1 MDENGLQGLAR
12 FAYELGHLKQSARTG
27 WWMVGVSHPESVA
40 EHTLRTALLGF
51 VLAEMEGAD
60 AARTAVLC
68 LFHDVAET
76 RTGDIPRMGKEYV
89 QAAPAVNVTA
99 DQVRDLPEEAAA
111 AVAGAVDEYEAQA
124 SIEARLA
131 HDADRL
137 ECLVQA
143 REYQVQ
149 GYEQVTAWIES
160 SRADLRSVTAK
171 RLAAACLE
179 VSPGDWWRSFLDQ
192 RWQSTGE

>member
-1 MDENGLQGLAR
+1 MMCGALAWRQGSMDENGLQGLAR

-68 LFHDVAET
+68 LFHDV
-76 RTGDIPRMGKEYV
+76 
-89 QAAPAVNVTA
+89 
-99 DQVRDLPEEAAA
+99 
-111 AVAGAVDEYEAQA
+111 
-124 SIEARLA
+124 
-131 HDADRL
+131 DRL

-149 GYEQVTAWIES
+149 GYEQITPWIES
-160 SRADLRSVTAK
+160 SRADLRSITAQ

-179 VSPGDWWRSFLDQ
+179 VSPGDWWR
-192 RWQSTGE
+192 

>member
-76 RTGDIPRMGKEYV
+76 RTGDIPRMGKQYV

-99 DQVRDLPEEAAA
+99 DQVRDLPAEAAA
-111 AVAGAVDEYEAQA
+111 AVAGAVDEYEAQE
-124 SIEARLA
+124 STEARLA

-149 GYEQVTAWIES
+149 GYEQITPWIES
-160 SRADLRSVTAK
+160 SRADLRSITAQ

>member
-1 MDENGLQGLAR
+1 
-12 FAYELGHLKQSARTG
+12 
-27 WWMVGVSHPESVA
+27 
-40 EHTLRTALLGF
+40 
-51 VLAEMEGAD
+51 
-60 AARTAVLC
+60 
-68 LFHDVAET
+68 VAET

-99 DQVRDLPEEAAA
+99 DQVRDLPAEAAA
-111 AVAGAVDEYEAQA
+111 AVAGAVDEYEAQE

-149 GYEQVTAWIES
+149 GYEQVGPWIES

-179 VSPGDWWRSFLDQ
+179 VSPGDWWRGFLDQ